1 MSEMPAPEWGGP
13 ETETQLQLT
22 QPPGEVDYSLVE
34 KVLEEG
40 TFDAKIS
47 YLPSLVH
54 SVDRTAVS
62 IGIDALPSIIAEGIA
77 DPSVSA
83 SVLDML
89 RDLWK
94 EAMTSE
100 DEDIAYDAQ
109 ELYTMI
115 AARLERSDIT
125 TFGWLKDCVRVEWF
139 D

>member
-13 ETETQLQLT
+13 ETETELQLT

-40 TFDAKIS
+40 TFDAKLS
-47 YLPSLVH
+47 YLPSLVR
-54 SVDRTAVS
+54 STDRTAVS
-62 IGIDALPSIIAEGIA
+62 IGIDAIPSIIAEGIA

-83 SVLDML
+83 GTLDML

-109 ELYTMI
+109 ELYAMI
-115 AARLERSDIT
+115 AARLERSDTT

>member
-13 ETETQLQLT
+13 ETETELQLT

-40 TFDAKIS
+40 TFDAKLS
-47 YLPSLVH
+47 YLPSLVR
-54 SVDRTAVS
+54 STDRTAVS
-62 IGIDALPSIIAEGIA
+62 IGIDAIPSIIAEGIA

-83 SVLDML
+83 GTLDML

-109 ELYTMI
+109 ELYAMI

-125 TFGWLKDCVRVEWF
+125 TFGWLK
-139 D
+139 